1 MRKSH
6 REGERLILSMGF
18 KIIESG
24 RGKHHY
30 WLLRTPD
37 GKQFKQPIPH
47 STAEG
52 RFWDN
57 FRSQL
62 RKHLNDPDHTVNPR
76 SHEPAGVGCAGNA
89 PTDGVRL
96 DAFKRKGDSK

>member
-18 KIIESG
+18 KVIESG

-30 WLLRTPD
+30 WILETPA
-37 GKQFKQPIPH
+37 GKRFKCVIPQD
-47 STAEG
+47 TTEG
-52 RFWDN
+52 RFWNN

-76 SHEPAGVGCAGNA
+76 RAEPARSAA
-89 PTDGVRL
+89 PSNSPSDRSRMG
-96 DAFKRKGDSK
+96 AFKQQGASR